1 MSGSEGSDTAAEAE
15 TVVSALPPWV
25 YACVGAAAGVL
36 ASAAVYAILT
46 REINRRKAES
56 DVNAERNRT
65 GVVGNGESS
74 SSRWADVNGRR
85 TTTTTTTKQEEDARR
100 RAVANQQQKRVH
112 DARMRLD
119 AGGAGS
125 AANASASALN
135 GRKPSLEGS
144 DDDIFGSPPSLRA
157 RQDKSPR
164 EHGSNVHENGDGDGA
179 GHMALKHSLVES
191 AMHNAAR
198 PSIRPLFV
206 SDPTTLGDDIDDMRT
221 IVSESEYLDDDE
233 SAAAAP
239 GGAGGA
245 VPGGDA
251 MAGGGG
257 TGSAERV
264 NGGRGASGG
273 QTRRKSAEAMSPA
286 EVSHTMTDLY
296 TMDEAA
302 GYCRIAFPEI
312 PLTDEDVNAC
322 ETIRKALYKRG
333 DYINAVGTGDDDD
346 DEFDDGRMTPRAEED
361 AMRPYY
367 LRDLKSKTAVT
378 PMSTQPFEWSVPI
391 APAGGWPR
399 QSFGMV
405 DGVMHVWN
413 DDDFPHEGDH
423 DDEEDGGEGSSS
435 TSSARCM
442 KRRDNAVFKPRRTAN
457 EYFRDF
463 HEILHVISTASIAS
477 FCYRRLSL
485 LDQKFSIH
493 RLLNGDREFIQQ
505 KAAPHRDFYN
515 VRKVDTHIH
524 HSSCMNQKHLLRFIK
539 STLKKEHDTEVLAR
553 DGRVYTLNEVFESLQ
568 LTAYDLSIDTL
579 DMHAHSTRNNTFF
592 RFDKFNLKYNPIG
605 QPRLR
610 EIFLKHDNFIKGRY
624 LADITKEVMADL
636 TESKY
641 TQVEWRISIYGKS
654 MAEWD
659 KLAEWI
665 SRYELANENVV
676 WLIQI
681 PRLYLVYK
689 ESGLIDNFEELLE
702 NIFRPLFEVTMDP
715 SSHPQ
720 LHTFL
725 KQVVGFDIVD
735 DESKVER
742 RPHKVNKTPREWNVR
757 QNPAYGYW
765 LYYLYANIKT
775 LNELR
780 KSRGLSRFTCRPHCG
795 EAGDIDHLVSAF
807 LLADNI
813 SHGINLRKSP
823 SLQYLYYLAQ
833 IGICVSPL
841 SNNSLFLDYSKNPF
855 PLFHTRGLFVS
866 LSTDDPLQIHLTKE
880 ALVEEYSIAAQVWKL
895 TACDLCE
902 IARNSVLHSGFPNK
916 LKSRWIGGTGR
927 FTGNSIEQTNLP
939 DMRLM
944 FRRDMH
950 MAEMT
955 VIDPEFDYQRGDW

>member
-1 MSGSEGSDTAAEAE
+1 MAESGSTRGSSLIPTASTVLDICSSPWFLVTCGVVVGVGAGTVASTLVIYRARSTVSEKNDSKNRKKLQFSDTKDDVKTKNTTSNMNGIHRSPHSERGNGLLSTNANSPIELEKNNHSYPMTYRMKRSLSQENLDNSNTITTA
-15 TVVSALPPWV
+15 
-25 YACVGAAAGVL
+25 VGPLSPLRQDSGGPL
-36 ASAAVYAILT
+36 
-46 REINRRKAES
+46 
-56 DVNAERNRT
+56 VNGN
-65 GVVGNGESS
+65 GVV
-74 SSRWADVNGRR
+74 
-85 TTTTTTTKQEEDARR
+85 DA
-100 RAVANQQQKRVH
+100 N
-112 DARMRLD
+112 
-119 AGGAGS
+119 
-125 AANASASALN
+125 N
-135 GRKPSLEGS
+135 
-144 DDDIFGSPPSLRA
+144 
-157 RQDKSPR
+157 
-164 EHGSNVHENGDGDGA
+164 EN
-179 GHMALKHSLVES
+179 MALKHSLVEN
-191 AMHNAAR
+191 ALHNADR
-198 PSIRPLFV
+198 PSIRPLLI
-206 SDPTTLGDDIDDMRT
+206 SDPTVNDDIDDIRT
-221 IVSESEYLDDDE
+221 IVSDLDVNDDDITAT
-233 SAAAAP
+233 SN
-239 GGAGGA
+239 
-245 VPGGDA
+245 
-251 MAGGGG
+251 
-257 TGSAERV
+257 TINTSINNIERV
-264 NGGRGASGG
+264 RPTSKGMGIQSIAANQKSGANGFDYEDSLPQSPMTPVGRTSGNGAFDPSQPDVNNQNGNH
-273 QTRRKSAEAMSPA
+273 QHT
-286 EVSHTMTDLY
+286 TMTDLY

-312 PLTDEDVNAC
+312 PLTDEDINAC
-322 ETIRKALYKRG
+322 ETIRKVLRMRDEYVYSDDV
-333 DYINAVGTGDDDD
+333 DYEYGQ
-346 DEFDDGRMTPRAEED
+346 MSPRAEED

-367 LRDLKSKTAVT
+367 LRDLRSNSAAS
-378 PMSTQPFEWSVPI
+378 PMSTRPFEWSIPLQ
-391 APAGGWPR
+391 PAGGWPR

-413 DDDFPHEGDH
+413 DDDFDVDNEMDF
-423 DDEEDGGEGSSS
+423 E
-435 TSSARCM
+435 TSKAM
-442 KRRDNAVFKPRRTAN
+442 KRRDNATFKPRRTAN
-457 EYFRDF
+457 EFFSDF

-539 STLKKEHDTEVLAR
+539 KSLKRDHDTEVLMR
-553 DGRVYTLNEVFESLQ
+553 NGKVYTLKEVFESLQ

-610 EIFLKHDNFIKGRY
+610 EIFLKHDNYIKGQY
-624 LADITKEVMADL
+624 LADITKEVMNDL

-641 TQVEWRISIYGKS
+641 SMVEWRISIYGKN

-659 KLAEWI
+659 KLSEWI
-665 SRYELANENVV
+665 SRHELANENVV

-689 ESGLIDNFEELLE
+689 ESGLISNFEELLN
-702 NIFRPLFEVTMDP
+702 NIFKPLFEVSMDP
-715 SSHPQ
+715 SSHPD

-742 RPHKVNKTPREWNVR
+742 RPHKTNKTPREWNVR
-757 QNPAYGYW
+757 QNPAYSYW
-765 LYYLYANIKT
+765 LYYIYANIKT
-775 LNELR
+775 LNDLR
-780 KSRGLSRFTCRPHCG
+780 RSRGLSQFTCRPHCG
-795 EAGDIDHLVSAF
+795 EAGDIDHLAAGF
-807 LLADNI
+807 LLANNI
-813 SHGINLRKSP
+813 SHGIILRKSP
-823 SLQYLYYLAQ
+823 CLQYLYYLAQ

-927 FTGNSIEQTNLP
+927 FSGNSIEQTNVP

-950 MAEMT
+950 LAEMN
-955 VIDPEFDYQRGDW
+955 VIDPLWDYGNGDW